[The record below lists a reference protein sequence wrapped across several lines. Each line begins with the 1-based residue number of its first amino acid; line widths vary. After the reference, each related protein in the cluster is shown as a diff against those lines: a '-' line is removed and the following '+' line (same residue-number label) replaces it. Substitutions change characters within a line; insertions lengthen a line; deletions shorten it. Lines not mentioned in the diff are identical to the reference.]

1 MAKNKQSTEKSIKSE
16 KSNKEKDKDV
26 KQENVK
32 QIDTESE
39 KNKTEKVFVKR
50 FAKTGSSARKKPQP
64 GKSKDLRDDFEG
76 EIKKLKVQLNTSLQE
91 NSDLLADLEQV
102 RQESRNLR
110 SKLTGLGVDISSLQ
124 KDDETDLSPD
134 DDETRENI
142 RLLEW
147 RLSSIATSLK
157 FDQARVQ
164 LFLHFKGG
172 TGKTTLAASSGYK
185 LAELGYRV
193 LMIDTDPLGQLTEFF
208 RITNLEVK
216 DSLYDVLIN
225 GKEMSKAV
233 VKTRVNNLDI
243 IPSNLSLSAIEVPL
257 AGLPLPGERL
267 RRALT
272 SLKTNYDF
280 ILIDCAPN
288 IGFLSLNA
296 ILSANDIFVP
306 VQPDY
311 LSYYGLKTLFEII
324 ASIEN
329 DFLFSFDN
337 VCIVL
342 NRFNEFQKVCFS
354 AMRALETNYNE
365 YLLKSII
372 RESADIT
379 NAVSSG
385 KTVFELN
392 KISRGSEDILKFI
405 FEVLFYVG
413 GKKW

>member
-1 MAKNKQSTEKSIKSE
+1 MAKNKQSTKKSINTEKS
-16 KSNKEKDKDV
+16 KEKDGEA
-26 KQENVK
+26 KQAE
-32 QIDTESE
+32 TESE
-39 KNKTEKVFVKR
+39 KSKTEKVFVKR
-50 FAKTGSSARKKPQP
+50 FAKNGASARKKPKP
-64 GKSKDLRDDFEG
+64 GKSNELKGDFEG

-102 RQESRNLR
+102 RLESRNLR
-110 SKLTGLGVDISSLQ
+110 SKLTGLGVDISTLQ
-124 KDDETDLSPD
+124 KDDETDLSPEE
-134 DDETRENI
+134 DETRENI

-147 RLSSIATSLK
+147 RLASIASNLK

-172 TGKTTLAASSGYK
+172 TGKTTLAASTGFK
-185 LAELGYRV
+185 LAELGYKV
-193 LMIDTDPLGQLTEFF
+193 LMLDTDPLGQLTEFF

-225 GKEMSKAV
+225 GKEISKAV

-267 RRALT
+267 RRALS
-272 SLKTNYDF
+272 SLKTSYDF

-296 ILSANDIFVP
+296 ILSSNDIFVP

-329 DFLFSFDN
+329 DFMFNFDN

-342 NRFNEFQKVCFS
+342 NRFNDFQKVCFS
-354 AMRALETNYNE
+354 AMRSLETHYNE
-365 YLLKSII
+365 YLLKSVIH
-372 RESADIT
+372 ESADIT
-379 NAVSSG
+379 NAISSG

>member
-1 MAKNKQSTEKSIKSE
+1 MAKNKKSTEKSTEKSIKTE
-16 KSNKEKDKDV
+16 KPKEQDEQV
-26 KQENVK
+26 KPT
-32 QIDTESE
+32 DTESE
-39 KNKTEKVFVKR
+39 KGKTEKVFVKG
-50 FAKTGSSARKKPQP
+50 FTKTGSSPKKKPKP
-64 GKSKDLRDDFEG
+64 GNSNELKGDFES

-110 SKLTGLGVDISSLQ
+110 SKLTGLGVDVSSLQ
-124 KDDETDLSPD
+124 RDEETDLSPEE
-134 DDETRENI
+134 DETRENI

-147 RLSSIATSLK
+147 RLSSIASGLK

-172 TGKTTLAASSGYK
+172 TGKTTLAASTGFK
-185 LAELGYRV
+185 LAELGYKV
-193 LMIDTDPLGQLTEFF
+193 LMLDTDPLGQLTEFF
-208 RITNLEVK
+208 RITNIEVK

-225 GKEMSKAV
+225 GKEISKAV
-233 VKTRVNNLDI
+233 VNTRVKNLDI

-257 AGLPLPGERL
+257 SGLPLPGERL

-272 SLKTNYDF
+272 SLKTKYDF

-296 ILSANDIFVP
+296 ILSSNDIFIP

-311 LSYYGLKTLFEII
+311 LSFYGLKTLFEII

-329 DFLFSFDN
+329 DFLISFDN
-337 VCIVL
+337 VCVVL
-342 NRFNEFQKVCFS
+342 NRFNEYQKVCFS
-354 AMRALETNYNE
+354 AMRALETHYYE

-372 RESADIT
+372 RESSDIT
-379 NAVSSG
+379 NAISSG

-392 KISRGSEDILKFI
+392 KMSKGSEDILKFI